1 MQTQLLNKQY
11 SEDLHQSSR
20 TDSVRIYLREIG
32 RVPLLSHEQEIGYG
46 KQVQQMMSL
55 LEAKKALSK
64 KLRPEPTLSEWAMQV
79 QMTEV
84 ALNEALRAGQRSKQK
99 MIEANLRLVVAIA
112 KKYQKR
118 NMEFLD
124 LIQEGNMGLTRGVEK
139 FDPTK
144 GYRFSTYAYWWIRQ
158 AITRAIAQQARTIR
172 LPIHITD
179 KLNQIKKAQRQL
191 VHRLRR
197 AATIPEIATEL
208 KIAPQLVRHCLEW
221 AQHPM
226 SLDMRVGEDQDL
238 SLGEL
243 LEDTGISPEEFVMCE
258 SQADELERLIAEL
271 TAQQQQVLTLRFG
284 LGDGK
289 KLTLAKIGER
299 LNLSR
304 EHVRQIEQKA
314 LKRLRHL
321 VEIVPEPED
330 LKEIGGLETSEEL
343 AASAMFYRQL
353 SLFEKSA
360 LTTTSK
366 STLQQKQLQNLT

>member
-1 MQTQLLNKQY
+1 MQIQEANKQ
-11 SEDLHQSSR
+11 STKSFCQPKNVDPIRS
-20 TDSVRIYLREIG
+20 YLREVG
-32 RVPLLSHEQEIGYG
+32 RIPLLTHEQEISFG

-55 LEAKKALSK
+55 LKAKKALSG

-243 LEDTGISPEEFVMCE
+243 LEDTGISPEEFVMCA
-258 SQADELERLIAEL
+258 SQADELEHLIAEL
-271 TAQQQQVLTLRFG
+271 TPQQQQVLTLRFG

-289 KLTLAKIGER
+289 ELTLAKIGER

-330 LKEIGGLETSEEL
+330 LKGAKELETPEEL
-343 AASAMFYRQL
+343 AASAMFYRQM
-353 SLFEKSA
+353 SLFELAIAPAYEAA
-360 LTTTSK
+360 LCK
-366 STLQQKQLQNLT
+366 